1 MQAWWIKDKSLVQ
14 LDVKASWP
22 DSKDF
27 QELTT
32 MPKLLWV
39 SPLSIHD
46 TSSASA
52 MQMRNMLL
60 SLKARNVDVLVLS
73 ALNFVQDSGTSM
85 FTDLDEKLKGQ
96 DTSFNLNDNGINCIY
111 IRTKSRRLGD
121 MVSAEQRNF
130 YGKMCAIINA
140 FRPDV
145 VMGSGTDMLSM
156 VCFDEAK
163 LRGLPTAYVLLDNT
177 PRRFYFPNI
186 DLVVTDSNAISRL
199 YATTH
204 KINATVVGS
213 FLGVDGPLTNPN
225 TDRSCLEHME
235 LRKNIVM
242 LNPSLNHGLS
252 IFMRLVQ
259 MCAHEIGD
267 CKFTVVEAEPGQ
279 FANNVKLIHEKGS
292 DKPAFD
298 QEVMNL
304 VEVLPHETIIADIL
318 KQSKIMVFPSL
329 TFESIVRVA
338 REAVSYG
345 VPVLGTNLTGIAE
358 SIGEA
363 GLLVEPPQ
371 YCLNDFA
378 CAPTKTDMANF
389 VKALKLMLGE
399 SFTERCTKVAKTYDI
414 NYSANRL
421 FQALKPLFEQN
432 AGNNPQLLRS
442 GSII

>member
-1 MQAWWIKDKSLVQ
+1 
-14 LDVKASWP
+14 
-22 DSKDF
+22 
-27 QELTT
+27 

-39 SPLSIHD
+39 STLSIHD
-46 TSSASA
+46 TSSTAA

-60 SLKARNVDVLVLS
+60 ALKARNIDILVLS
-73 ALNFVQDSGTSM
+73 ALNFAHESGTSM

-145 VMGSGTDMLSM
+145 VMGTGTDMLSM

-163 LRGLPTAYVLLDNT
+163 LRGLPTAFVLLENT

-186 DLVVTDSNAISRL
+186 DVVVTDSNAISRL
-199 YATTH
+199 YAATH
-204 KINATVVGS
+204 KINTTVVGS
-213 FLGVDGPLTNPN
+213 FLTVDGPLTNPN
-225 TDRSCLEHME
+225 TDRSCLEHLEERRQILM
-235 LRKNIVM
+235 V
-242 LNPSLNHGLS
+242 NPSLSKGLS

-259 MCAHEIGD
+259 MCAQEIGD
-267 CKFTVVEAEPGQ
+267 YKFAVLEAENNQ

-292 DKPAFD
+292 DKPAFEKSTID
-298 QEVMNL
+298 A
-304 VEVLPHETIIADIL
+304 VEVLPNTTSLEEQL
-318 KQSKIMVFPSL
+318 KKTKLLIVPSL
-329 TFESIVRVA
+329 GFEGVVRVA

-345 VPVLGTNLTGIAE
+345 VPVLATNLTGIAE

-363 GLLVEPPQ
+363 GILMEPPA
-371 YCLNDFA
+371 YCINDYTT
-378 CAPTKTDMANF
+378 APTKTDMANF
-389 VKALKLMLGE
+389 TKALKHLLNE
-399 SFTERCTKVAKTYDI
+399 SYIERCTKVAKAYDI

-421 FQALKPLFEQN
+421 YQALKPLFDQN

>member
-1 MQAWWIKDKSLVQ
+1 
-14 LDVKASWP
+14 
-22 DSKDF
+22 
-27 QELTT
+27 

-46 TSSASA
+46 TSSTAA

-60 SLKARNVDVLVLS
+60 ALKARNVDILVLS
-73 ALNFVQDSGTSM
+73 ALNFAHESGTAM

-96 DTSFNLNDNGINCIY
+96 DSSFNLNDNGINCIY

-145 VMGSGTDMLSM
+145 IMGTGTDMLSM

-163 LRGLPTAYVLLDNT
+163 LRGIPTAYVLLENT

-199 YATTH
+199 YASTH

-213 FLGVDGPLTNPN
+213 FLTVDGPLTNPN
-225 TDRSCLEHME
+225 ADQSCLQNIDE
-235 LRKNIVM
+235 RKQILFV
-242 LNPSLNHGLS
+242 NPSLSKGLN

-259 MCAHEIGD
+259 MCSKEIGD
-267 CKFTVVEAEPGQ
+267 YKFAVLEAEDQQ
-279 FANNVKLIHEKGS
+279 FAHNVKLIHEKGS

-298 QEVMNL
+298 QETINAIEVYPSNTSLEELLKKSKML
-304 VEVLPHETIIADIL
+304 VV
-318 KQSKIMVFPSL
+318 PSIS
-329 TFESIVRVA
+329 FEGVVRVA

-345 VPVLGTNLTGIAE
+345 VPVLATNLTGIAE

-363 GLLVEPPQ
+363 GILIEPPA
-371 YCLNDFA
+371 YCLNDFTT
-378 CAPTKTDMANF
+378 APTKTDMANF
-389 VKALKLMLGE
+389 VKGFKLLMSE
-399 SFTERCTKVAKTYDI
+399 SFTERCTKVAKAYDI

-421 FQALKPLFEQN
+421 YQALKPLLDQN
-432 AGNNPQLLRS
+432 AGNNPQLLRA

>member
-1 MQAWWIKDKSLVQ
+1 
-14 LDVKASWP
+14 
-22 DSKDF
+22 
-27 QELTT
+27 

-46 TSSASA
+46 TSSAAA

-60 SLKARNVDVLVLS
+60 ALKARNVDILVLS
-73 ALNFVQDSGTSM
+73 ALNFAHESGTAM

-145 VMGSGTDMLSM
+145 VMGTGTDMLSM

-163 LRGLPTAYVLLDNT
+163 LRGLPTAFVLLENT

-186 DLVVTDSNAISRL
+186 DLVITDSNAISRL
-199 YATTH
+199 YASIH

-213 FLGVDGPLTNPN
+213 FLGVDGPLTNA
-225 TDRSCLEHME
+225 TADRDFLNHPEQ
-235 LRKNIVM
+235 RKKILLV
-242 LNPSLNHGLS
+242 NPSLNHGLG

-259 MCAHEIGD
+259 MCGNEVGD
-267 CKFTVVEAEPGQ
+267 CKFAVLEAEDGQ
-279 FANNVKLIHEKGS
+279 FAHNVKLLHEKGS
-292 DKPAFD
+292 DKAAFD
-298 QEVMNL
+298 QDAINA
-304 VEVLPHETIIADIL
+304 VEVLPSSSALDEQL
-318 KQSKIMVFPSL
+318 KQTKLLVFPSL
-329 TFESIVRVA
+329 TFEGVVRVA
-338 REAVSYG
+338 REAVSFG

-363 GLLVEPPQ
+363 GILVEPPQ
-371 YCLNDFA
+371 YCLNDFTT
-378 CAPTKTDMANF
+378 APTKTDMANF
-389 VKALKLMLGE
+389 VKSLKLLLTE
-399 SFTERCTKVAKTYDI
+399 SFSERCAKVAKTYDI

-421 FQALKPLFEQN
+421 YQALKPLLDQN